1 MARAPL
7 DHPKTDLD
15 TAAMNLAT
23 TQLLSLATK
32 ATTTILGIAQSLLI
46 VHFLTK
52 AEFGLAGLVVSIG
65 SVIGV
70 TQHLGVVDGA
80 IREIAVG
87 RGKREIGR
95 LFWVSH
101 GMRQVITIP
110 LSLGLFWL
118 APWIADR
125 IYALPEIAAFIRI
138 YALSLLLLGVQ
149 DVLGATLTG
158 MKKFGALYLVQIGTA
173 ALNVVIFA
181 YFTARFSTLGYFWA
195 IVLTTAIMV
204 AWYGYIV
211 AHNLRGHL
219 SLPRWTDA
227 RRLAKRVFRI
237 SGYMYL
243 ARILFVVWQRLPL
256 LVLGLVLAKEQLG
269 ELNLSLTF
277 GSKLTILAMALS
289 EVNLSILSS
298 LFVRDQRA
306 FQRVVARNMQRLLFL
321 LVLVTALL
329 IFFTPEILQLPPLR
343 EYLPAQN
350 LVIVMT
356 VAFCIYALIDVGT
369 SSVFVAADQPRW
381 RAGVYLLMTLI
392 TGAVT
397 GWLMFF
403 KPDPFL
409 ATVGVLIGV
418 VAAYGG
424 AVWLAWRSLHVAL
437 LNRSILI
444 VLAGLLLSMMW
455 LLTDPSLLWR
465 VSVFASFVGYVIHD
479 VRRNNLGPTWPSAAT
494 PHSLICF
501 AGAFYDAP
509 TWTNR
514 QHIMSRMAKHHPV
527 LYVEPR
533 IWIVRYILDHWR
545 EPAYVLR
552 FLKRVLWWEI
562 INPNLYI
569 KAQWNLIPGSREYRP
584 IGRLNHRLNRWNVRL
599 AARLLGF
606 YQPGVVWLYDT
617 EGAEYLDVWPQARIV
632 YDCVDDHAVQ
642 AGPDR
647 NAERVREEEQAILKR
662 AALVT
667 VTSRRLY
674 DQKKP
679 FNSNVH
685 LVEQGGDVELFTPAP
700 FHPTRTLTSLEG
712 RGIIVGSV
720 GALDS
725 YKFNFDL
732 IERTARAHPEWQFV
746 FVGQPVVESGN
757 EALARVE
764 ALPNVTVVG
773 AVAREEVPAY
783 VQRFDVCIIPYRAN
797 DYNRA
802 SFPLKFWEFMASGKP
817 IVVSGLPELKHYAE
831 LIGYAESAEQ
841 FDEAIKKALLSPE
854 VGKQKRISLA
864 QEHSWEK
871 RVERLEEL
879 LKNLPT

>member
-7 DHPKTDLD
+7 DHPEIALD
-15 TAAMNLAT
+15 TAAMNLAK

-32 ATTTILGIAQSLLI
+32 AITTFLGIAQSFFI

-87 RGKREIGR
+87 RGKREIGH

-101 GMRQVITIP
+101 AMRQVVTIP

-118 APWIADR
+118 APLIAER
-125 IYALPEIAAFIRI
+125 VYGLPEIVSFVRL
-138 YALSLLLLGVQ
+138 YAVSLLLLGVQ

-158 MKKFGALYLVQIGTA
+158 MKKFGPLYLVQIGTA

-181 YFTARFSTLGYFWA
+181 YFTARFATLGYFWA
-195 IVLTTAIMV
+195 IIVTTAIMV

-211 AHNLRGHL
+211 AHYLRGNL
-219 SLPRWTDA
+219 ALPGWADM
-227 RRLAKRVFRI
+227 RRLVRRVFRI

-243 ARILFVVWQRLPL
+243 SRILFVVWQRLPL

-298 LFVRDQRA
+298 LFVRDQRE
-306 FQRVVARNMQRLLFL
+306 FQRVVTRNMQRLLFL
-321 LVLVTALL
+321 LALVTTLL

-350 LVIVMT
+350 LVIIMT
-356 VAFCIYALIDVGT
+356 VAFFIYALIDVGT

-381 RAGVYLLMTLI
+381 RAGVYSIMTLI

-397 GWLMFF
+397 GWVMFF
-403 KPDPFL
+403 KPDPLL

-418 VAAYGG
+418 LCAYGG
-424 AVWLAWRSLHVAL
+424 AVWVAWRGLRIAL
-437 LNRSILI
+437 LNRSIVI
-444 VLAGLLLSMMW
+444 VLAALLLSMMW
-455 LLTDPSLLWR
+455 LLTGPNLLWR
-465 VSVFASFVGYVIHD
+465 TSVFAVFVGYVIHD
-479 VRRNNLGPTWPSAAT
+479 VRRNNLLPTLPSLAT
-494 PHSLICF
+494 PYSFVCF
-501 AGAFYDAP
+501 SGAFYDAP

-514 QHIMSRMAKHHPV
+514 QHIMSRLAKRHPV

-545 EPAYVLR
+545 KPVYVWR
-552 FLKRVLWWEI
+552 FLKRVLWWET
-562 INPNLYI
+562 INPNLFI
-569 KAQWNLIPGSREYRP
+569 KAQWNLIPGSREYRFV
-584 IGRLNHRLNRWNVRL
+584 GRLNHRLNRWNVRL

-606 YQPGVVWLYDT
+606 NPPGVVWLYDT
-617 EGAEYLDVWPQARIV
+617 EGAEYLDVWPQAQVV

-674 DQKKP
+674 EQKKP

-685 LVEQGGDVELFTPAP
+685 LVEQGADVELFTQPARVSP
-700 FHPTRTLTSLEG
+700 FDLAQG
-712 RGIIVGSV
+712 RPLIGSV

-725 YKFNFDL
+725 YKFDFDL
-732 IERTARAHPEWQFV
+732 IDQTARAHPEWHFV
-746 FVGQPVVESGN
+746 FVGQPVVERGS
-757 EALARVE
+757 EALGRVSE
-764 ALPNVTVVG
+764 LPNVTVIG
-773 AVAREEVPAY
+773 AVAREEVP
-783 VQRFDVCIIPYRAN
+783 VWVHGFDVCIIPYRAN
-797 DYNRA
+797 DYNRS

-831 LIGYAESAEQ
+831 LIGYAESAKQ
-841 FDEAIKKALLSPE
+841 FDEEIKKALLSPE

-871 RVERLEEL
+871 RVGRLEEL
-879 LKNLPT
+879 LKKIST